1 MDLSDKVLEKAES
14 LFDAAGI
21 VTQEKSTVIILGLG
35 STRERD
41 LDDFALNGEELLYR
55 GWVLHMKPR
64 LTILIDLISQN
75 GFNAEAVG
83 FWGYPRE
90 GEMHLKSLA
99 VKGGL
104 GFQGKNTLL
113 LNNRFGSW
121 IRLAAL
127 KTNAPLR
134 PTGTGVYEH
143 QENPLCLTCN
153 ACIDACPVDGLLEP
167 YRLRDPTRCLLNIYS
182 DLVKDKLGQCRMG
195 CVTKCPVGK

>member
-195 CVTKCPVGK
+195 CATKCPVGK